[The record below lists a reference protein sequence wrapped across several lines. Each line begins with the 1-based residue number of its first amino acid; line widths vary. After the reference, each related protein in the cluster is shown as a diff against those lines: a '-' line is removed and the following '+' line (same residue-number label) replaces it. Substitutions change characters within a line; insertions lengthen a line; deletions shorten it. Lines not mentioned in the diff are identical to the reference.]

1 MQILFKLGL
10 ADLNKLEQVNRVI
23 GVEKDLSLR
32 AQDQQIVVE
41 SWHSVS
47 DVLRETLV
55 NEDHDDDV
63 MFERRELN

>member
-10 ADLNKLEQVNRVI
+10 ADLNKFEQVNRVI

>member
-63 MFERRELN
+63 MFERRELD

>member
-1 MQILFKLGL
+1 VQILFKLGL

-47 DVLRETLV
+47 YVLRETLV
-55 NEDHDDDV
+55 NENHDDDV
-63 MFERRELN
+63 MFERRELD